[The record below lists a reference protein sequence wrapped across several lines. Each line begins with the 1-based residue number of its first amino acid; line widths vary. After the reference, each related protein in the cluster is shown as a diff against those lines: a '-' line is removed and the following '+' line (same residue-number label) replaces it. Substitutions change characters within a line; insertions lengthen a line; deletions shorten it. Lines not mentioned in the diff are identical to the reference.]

1 MIPLLHLKNYLR
13 NNKIILLREVLKLIT
28 IIKNINVYAPEN
40 MGKKDVVIVSD
51 KIEGVYDNI
60 DIPDNFVSIEV
71 IDGSEKILFPGFLD
85 CHVHIIGG
93 GGEGGFK
100 TRTPEISVIS
110 LVEAGITT
118 VVGCIGTDGVCRS
131 MRALIAKAKGLEE
144 EGITSYCYSGSYEI
158 PVKTITESI
167 KGDLMMVDK
176 IIGVGEVA
184 LSDHRSSQASY
195 EDFVNTVAQARVG
208 GILSGKAGIVNVHLG
223 DGARRL
229 EYLFKIIE
237 ETEIPPTQLLPTHI
251 NRSDKLFEVGIEY
264 AKKGGFIDLTTSS
277 DTRFLEPGELSA
289 GEGLALLL
297 KNGVDIKHIT
307 FSSDGNGSMPVFDSN
322 GKLVGLGICSV
333 ESLYREVKESIQKYK
348 VSIEE
353 AIKVIT
359 SNVAEVLKL
368 NNKGKVEAGRDAD
381 LVIVNKENLGIDIVI
396 TKGKV
401 VVKDGKAIIKP
412 TFE

>member
-1 MIPLLHLKNYLR
+1 MIT
-13 NNKIILLREVLKLIT
+13 V
-28 IIKNINVYAPEN
+28 IKNINVYAPEN
-40 MGKKDVVIVSD
+40 LGQKDIVIVSD
-51 KIEGVYDNI
+51 KIEGIYDNVNIPNDFI
-60 DIPDNFVSIEV
+60 DIKI
-71 IDGSEKILFPGFLD
+71 IDGKDKILFPGFLD

-93 GGEGGFK
+93 GGEGGFR

-118 VVGCIGTDGVCRS
+118 VVGCIGTDGVCRN
-131 MRALIAKAKGLEE
+131 MRSLIAKAKGLEE
-144 EGITSYCYSGSYEI
+144 EGITSYCYTGSYEI

-176 IIGVGEVA
+176 LIGVGEIA

-195 EDFVNTVAQARVG
+195 QEFVNTVAQSRVG
-208 GILSGKAGIVNVHLG
+208 GLLSGKAGIVNVHLG

-237 ETEIPPTQLLPTHI
+237 GTEIPPTQLLPTHI

-277 DTRFLEPGELSA
+277 DPKFLEPGELRA

-307 FSSDGNGSMPVFDSN
+307 FSSDGNGSMPVFDN
-322 GKLVGLGICSV
+322 DGKLIGLGICSV
-333 ESLYREVKESIQKYK
+333 KTLYREVKDSILEHN
-348 VSIEE
+348 VPIEE
-353 AIKVIT
+353 AIRVIT
-359 SNVAEVLKL
+359 SNVAEFLKL
-368 NNKGKVEAGRDAD
+368 DNKGKIEAGRDAD
-381 LVIVNKENLGIDIVI
+381 FVIVNKNNLDIDIVI
-396 TKGKV
+396 AKGKV
-401 VVKDGKAIIKP
+401 VVKDGKASIKP
-412 TFE
+412 TFQ

>member
-1 MIPLLHLKNYLR
+1 MIT
-13 NNKIILLREVLKLIT
+13 V
-28 IIKNINVYAPEN
+28 IKNINVYAPEKL
-40 MGKKDVVIVSD
+40 GKKDVVIVND
-51 KIEGVYDNI
+51 KIEGIYDNLN
-60 DIPDNFVSIEV
+60 IPDNFVNISV
-71 IDGSEKILFPGFLD
+71 IDGKGKILFPGFLD

-100 TRTPEISVIS
+100 TRTPEISIVS
-110 LVEAGITT
+110 LIEAGITT
-118 VVGCIGTDGVCRS
+118 VVGCIGTDGICRN
-131 MRALIAKAKGLEE
+131 MRSLIAKANGLEE
-144 EGITSYCYSGSYEI
+144 EGITSYCYTGSYEI
-158 PVKTITESI
+158 PVKTITDSI

-184 LSDHRSSQASY
+184 LSDHRSSQATY
-195 EDFVNTVAQARVG
+195 QDFVNTVAQARVG

-229 EYLFKIIE
+229 EYLFKVIE

-251 NRSDKLFEVGIEY
+251 NRSDKLFKVGIEY

-277 DTRFLEPGELSA
+277 DPRFLEPGELRA

-307 FSSDGNGSMPVFDSN
+307 FSSDGNGSMPVFDRD

-333 ESLYREVKESIQKYK
+333 KTLYREVKDSIQEHN
-348 VSIEE
+348 VPIEQ

-359 SNVAEVLKL
+359 SNVAEFLKL
-368 NNKGKVEAGRDAD
+368 DNKGKIEEGRDAD
-381 LVIVNKENLGIDIVI
+381 FVIVNKDSLDIDMVI
-396 TKGKV
+396 AKGKIV
-401 VVKDGKAIIKP
+401 VEDGKASIKP
-412 TFE
+412 TFQ

>member
-1 MIPLLHLKNYLR
+1 MIT
-13 NNKIILLREVLKLIT
+13 V
-28 IIKNINVYAPEN
+28 IKNINVYAPEN
-40 MGKKDVVIVSD
+40 LGHKDIVIVSD
-51 KIEGVYDNI
+51 KIEGIYDNVNIPNDFI
-60 DIPDNFVSIEV
+60 DIKI
-71 IDGSEKILFPGFLD
+71 IDGKDKILFPGFLD

-93 GGEGGFK
+93 GGEGGFR

-118 VVGCIGTDGVCRS
+118 VVGCIGTDGVCRN
-131 MRALIAKAKGLEE
+131 MRSLIAKAKGLEE
-144 EGITSYCYSGSYEI
+144 EGITSYCYTGSYEI

-176 IIGVGEVA
+176 VIGVGEIA

-195 EDFVNTVAQARVG
+195 QEFVNTVAQARVG
-208 GILSGKAGIVNVHLG
+208 GLLSGKAGIVNVHLG

-251 NRSDKLFEVGIEY
+251 NRSDKLFKVGIEY

-277 DTRFLEPGELSA
+277 DPRFLEPGELRA

-307 FSSDGNGSMPVFDSN
+307 FSSDGNGSMPVFDNN
-322 GKLVGLGICSV
+322 GKLIGLGICSV
-333 ESLYREVKESIQKYK
+333 KTLYREVKDSILEHNVPIEESIR
-348 VSIEE
+348 
-353 AIKVIT
+353 VIT
-359 SNVAEVLKL
+359 SNVAELLKL
-368 NNKGKVEAGRDAD
+368 GNKGKIEVGRDAD
-381 LVIVNKENLGIDIVI
+381 LVIVNKDSLDIDMVI
-396 TKGKV
+396 AKGKV
-401 VVKDGKAIIKP
+401 VVEDGKASIKP
-412 TFE
+412 TFQ

>member
-1 MIPLLHLKNYLR
+1 MIT
-13 NNKIILLREVLKLIT
+13 V
-28 IIKNINVYAPEN
+28 IKNINVYAPEN
-40 MGKKDVVIVSD
+40 LGQKDIVIVSD
-51 KIEGVYDNI
+51 KIEGIYDNVNIPNDFI
-60 DIPDNFVSIEV
+60 DIKI
-71 IDGSEKILFPGFLD
+71 IDGKDKILFPGFLD

-93 GGEGGFK
+93 GGEGGFR

-118 VVGCIGTDGVCRS
+118 VVGCIGTDGVCRN
-131 MRALIAKAKGLEE
+131 MRSLIAKAKGLEE
-144 EGITSYCYSGSYEI
+144 EGITSYCYTGSYEI

-176 IIGVGEVA
+176 LIGVGEIA

-195 EDFVNTVAQARVG
+195 QEFVNTVAQARVG
-208 GILSGKAGIVNVHLG
+208 GLLSGKAGIVNVHLG

-251 NRSDKLFEVGIEY
+251 NRSDKLFKVGIEY

-277 DTRFLEPGELSA
+277 DPKFLEPGELRA

-307 FSSDGNGSMPVFDSN
+307 FSSDGNGSMPVFDNN
-322 GKLVGLGICSV
+322 GKLIGLGICSV
-333 ESLYREVKESIQKYK
+333 KTLYREVKDSILEHN
-348 VSIEE
+348 VPIEE
-353 AIKVIT
+353 AIRVIT
-359 SNVAEVLKL
+359 SNVAELLKL
-368 NNKGKVEAGRDAD
+368 SNKGKIEVGRDAD
-381 LVIVNKENLGIDIVI
+381 LVIVNKDILDIDMVI
-396 TKGKV
+396 AKGKV
-401 VVKDGKAIIKP
+401 VVEDGKASIKP
-412 TFE
+412 TFQ

>member
-1 MIPLLHLKNYLR
+1 MIT
-13 NNKIILLREVLKLIT
+13 V
-28 IIKNINVYAPEN
+28 IKNINVYAPEN
-40 MGKKDVVIVSD
+40 LGQKDIVIVSD
-51 KIEGVYDNI
+51 KIEGIYDNVNIPNDFI
-60 DIPDNFVSIEV
+60 DIKI
-71 IDGSEKILFPGFLD
+71 IDGKDKILFPGFLD

-93 GGEGGFK
+93 GGEGGFR

-118 VVGCIGTDGVCRS
+118 VVGCIGTDGVCRN
-131 MRALIAKAKGLEE
+131 MRSLIAKAKGLEE
-144 EGITSYCYSGSYEI
+144 EGITSYCYTGSYEI

-176 IIGVGEVA
+176 VIGVGEIA

-195 EDFVNTVAQARVG
+195 QEFVNTVAQARVG
-208 GILSGKAGIVNVHLG
+208 GLLSGKAGIVNVHLG

-251 NRSDKLFEVGIEY
+251 NRSDKLFKVGIEY

-277 DTRFLEPGELSA
+277 DPRFLEPGELRA

-307 FSSDGNGSMPVFDSN
+307 FSSDGNGSMPVFDNN
-322 GKLVGLGICSV
+322 GKLIGLGICSV
-333 ESLYREVKESIQKYK
+333 KTLYREVKDSILEHNVPIEESIR
-348 VSIEE
+348 
-353 AIKVIT
+353 VIT
-359 SNVAEVLKL
+359 SNVAELLKL
-368 NNKGKVEAGRDAD
+368 GNKGKIEVGRDAD
-381 LVIVNKENLGIDIVI
+381 LVIVNKDSLDIDMVI
-396 TKGKV
+396 AKGKV
-401 VVKDGKAIIKP
+401 VVEDGKASIKP
-412 TFE
+412 TFQ